1 MISCLILKFKN
12 EWSIFFCQQWNI
24 FRGILMISVGDF
36 FQLPPVGWIANDW
49 QNGLWSGLSVWLSS
63 YICRKCKCK
72 QTQSSKSAIYFR
84 WFVYSNSNDHLPKN
98 VLNHELNE
106 VPSGNQKETDGL
118 AQILEVQV
126 AARVMLTVDIDL
138 QKRLVN
144 GELGT
149 VKHISWGSTKNTIK
163 IYVNFDGDKDWIK
176 RMNTGNFT
184 EQHFWVP
191 K

>member
-1 MISCLILKFKN
+1 MIGKMDCGVVYQSDSLHIFAENANASKHNHQNLQ
-12 EWSIFFCQQWNI
+12 SI
-24 FRGILMISVGDF
+24 SGD
-36 FQLPPVGWIANDW
+36 LYTVTVA
-49 QNGLWSGLSVWLSS
+49 V
-63 YICRKCKCK
+63 
-72 QTQSSKSAIYFR
+72 
-84 WFVYSNSNDHLPKN
+84 DHLPKN

-144 GELGT
+144 GKLGT

-163 IYVNFDGDKDWIK
+163 IYVNFNGDKDWIK